1 MNSFAVSVSPFS
13 HVWRVLYE
21 MATSLA
27 RLFCLILL
35 VVGRCCR
42 VPSDIRN
49 VQECRSISGSI
60 LRASSPSRLVL
71 PLPSSWLDA
80 VTMCLWKLDEGIV
93 PTLD

>member
-42 VPSDIRN
+42 VPSDRRN
-49 VQECRSISGSI
+49 AQECRSISDPSWEPV
-60 LRASSPSRLVL
+60 SPSRLI
-71 PLPSSWLDA
+71 LPSA
-80 VTMCLWKLDEGIV
+80 
-93 PTLD
+93 PTCMALPCQRASGSLTRTSCSH